1 MLTVFCCGYAIT
13 AVQDAASKNLVK
25 TDELVYNRGKENDSE
40 TQRKTEERRHY
51 FAEIGKH
58 MDDLTGWSGKRYG
71 VAENVVTF
79 AREISQN
86 TGRQILFDP
95 YIGEGELSLD
105 EVANG
110 SYSNG
115 VIRINP
121 NSENP
126 VAQIIVHELTHSIE
140 GTAYYPQIQQM
151 ILDFYNADVGGIRA
165 EIQERYGDTLRTAED
180 VDQEMIAE
188 FFEKKGITDM
198 DTLRAVVKVNRSFAE
213 KVADWLQHLATK
225 ITGTKEQ
232 KFILEMRDRWR
243 EALLTADDGVS
254 ISENAKPEYLMSK
267 REASP
272 TTNQFLEAWNPENP
286 GGEFYTVQSQVMEK
300 LAEHWKEGSFVPR
313 AITVHSYRARY
324 TCLILDANSC
334 TFEIV
339 WACGLENAHAKRE
352 FDMEAGYG
360 FDTRTEGDGTRIPP
374 DRYSGRR
381 SSRSLVERIGNEGA
395 ATTDGGL
402 YAGSGESDLRGS
414 NRRSSPNRRGAT
426 TGIQR
431 LHLSRDRIF
440 RLINQYGKRNTK
452 TAKAFVTSIDPTSFL
467 NLVAGEERAN
477 SLRARARRV
486 NLENLENA
494 ETPFIRVNMREGTVL
509 GGDGLKRM
517 AALEKAGVTEV
528 TIVVVPEGTARNA
541 AETIDSL
548 ELYGANPSDDIS
560 LYELIPITRDSAN
573 EIDRVYGDRNV
584 LNQISGTQYSISR
597 RNDGDNRRVSQSAIT
612 ARSVAR
618 ENNQTETENA
628 IEENI
633 AADREGYTYTP
644 KSNRE
649 TEEQAWANREAHW
662 YDEDR
667 LTGLFEQVES
677 AKGAELD
684 NLTTELILEYVDAV
698 NSGDMARAS
707 RIQEQR
713 GKLGTVIG
721 RALQTNTLLR
731 KLTPE
736 GFLNDAT
743 AKMNRDYARR
753 NGFSPT
759 KINDEVRESMKGQ
772 EEEIV
777 REAAEALAGG
787 DVDVLIKF
795 LE

>member
-1 MLTVFCCGYAIT
+1 MLTVFCCGYAIA
-13 AVQDAASKNLVK
+13 AVQDAAEKNLVK
-25 TDELVYNRGKENDSE
+25 TDELVYNRRKENDSE
-40 TQRKTEERRHY
+40 TQRKAEERRRY
-51 FAEIGKH
+51 FAEVGKH
-58 MDDLTGWSGKRYG
+58 MDDLTGWSGQRYG

-95 YIGEGELSLD
+95 YIGERELSLD

-115 VIRINP
+115 IIRINP

-140 GTAYYPQIQQM
+140 GTVYYPQIQQM
-151 ILDFYNADVGGIRA
+151 ILDFYQADVGGIRA

-180 VDQEMIAE
+180 VNREMIAE

-243 EALLTADDGVS
+243 EALLTADDGVARNETQYS
-254 ISENAKPEYLMSK
+254 KGHWPDEFNTYALAKIYRAAHSGAKTGDLFIV
-267 REASP
+267 
-272 TTNQFLEAWNPENP
+272 TH
-286 GGEFYTVQSQVMEK
+286 GGNSYTCEITDIDGYGYTVFREKAAKENKLRMVYNEGTRTAYGNNETDMSYNWGGRSQSDGQ
-300 LAEHWKEGSFVPR
+300 
-313 AITVHSYRARY
+313 
-324 TCLILDANSC
+324 
-334 TFEIV
+334 
-339 WACGLENAHAKRE
+339 
-352 FDMEAGYG
+352 GYG
-360 FDTRTEGDGTRIPP
+360 GLPVSLYRDARTGRNVVNISGSESRESDGIYYREGN
-374 DRYSGRR
+374 YENSGR
-381 SSRSLVERIGNEGA
+381 
-395 ATTDGGL
+395 
-402 YAGSGESDLRGS
+402 
-414 NRRSSPNRRGAT
+414 NRPAD

-452 TAKAFVTSIDPTSFL
+452 TAKAFVTNIDPTSFL
-467 NLVAGEERAN
+467 NLAAGEERAN
-477 SLRARARRV
+477 ALRAKAKAV
-486 NLENLENA
+486 NANVLKNA
-494 ETPFIRVNMREGTVL
+494 ETPFIRVNMKDGIVL

-528 TIVVVPEGTARNA
+528 TIVVVPEGAARNT

-548 ELYGANPSDDIS
+548 ELYGANPSEDIS
-560 LYELIPITRDSAN
+560 LYELIPLTQNNAN

-597 RNDGDNRRVSQSAIT
+597 RNDGENRRVSQSAIT

-618 ENNQTETENA
+618 ENNQTEAENA

-662 YDEDR
+662 HDEDR

>member
-1 MLTVFCCGYAIT
+1 MTNAEVCDATLRVGMDADRKDNLYDMIDVKNSTLLVEPSSLRKLIASWNKKQRPIGAADSSAKQGAINNSSIS
-13 AVQDAASKNLVK
+13 DFSKDVNEQHPITKRPANLVK
-25 TDELVYNRGKENDSE
+25 TDELIYNRSKEN
-40 TQRKTEERRHY
+40 
-51 FAEIGKH
+51 G
-58 MDDLTGWSGKRYG
+58 
-71 VAENVVTF
+71 
-79 AREISQN
+79 
-86 TGRQILFDP
+86 
-95 YIGEGELSLD
+95 
-105 EVANG
+105 
-110 SYSNG
+110 
-115 VIRINP
+115 
-121 NSENP
+121 SENP

-151 ILDFYNADVGGIRA
+151 ILDFYQADVGGIRA

-180 VDQEMIAE
+180 VNHEMIAE

-243 EALLTADDGVS
+243 EALLTADDEFIGDDIQYSLKRKRKLKRRPNEFRTYALAKISRAAHNGAKVGDLFTVTHRGNSYSCKITDIDGYGYTVLRVTPWNEVRNSKYEGGAKNDILDGNIGTDSRYSNSEGTDGQGYGGLPGELSTDPGTGRNAVAIPGSEPREFNGVS
-254 ISENAKPEYLMSK
+254 YLEGNYEN
-267 REASP
+267 
-272 TTNQFLEAWNPENP
+272 
-286 GGEFYTVQSQVMEK
+286 
-300 LAEHWKEGSFVPR
+300 
-313 AITVHSYRARY
+313 
-324 TCLILDANSC
+324 
-334 TFEIV
+334 
-339 WACGLENAHAKRE
+339 
-352 FDMEAGYG
+352 
-360 FDTRTEGDGTRIPP
+360 TRR
-374 DRYSGRR
+374 
-381 SSRSLVERIGNEGA
+381 
-395 ATTDGGL
+395 
-402 YAGSGESDLRGS
+402 
-414 NRRSSPNRRGAT
+414 NRPAD
-426 TGIQR
+426 TGIRR
-431 LHLSRDRIF
+431 LHLSRNRIF

-452 TAKAFVTSIDPTSFL
+452 TAKAFVTNIDPTSFL

-477 SLRARARRV
+477 ALRAKAKAV
-486 NLENLENA
+486 NANALENA
-494 ETPFIRVNMREGTVL
+494 ETPFIRVNMKEGTVL

-528 TIVVVPEGTARNA
+528 TIVVIPEGAARNT

-548 ELYGANPSDDIS
+548 ELYGANPSEDIS
-560 LYELIPITRDSAN
+560 LYELIPLTQNNAN

-597 RNDGDNRRVSQSAIT
+597 RNDSDNRRVSQSAIT

-618 ENNQTETENA
+618 ENNQTEAENA

-677 AKGAELD
+677 AQGAELD

-743 AKMNRDYARR
+743 AKLNRDYARR
-753 NGFSPT
+753 NGFSP
-759 KINDEVRESMKGQ
+759 
-772 EEEIV
+772 
-777 REAAEALAGG
+777 AGTCRRC
-787 DVDVLIKF
+787 LMFFCKTNNM
-795 LE
+795 

>member
-1 MLTVFCCGYAIT
+1 MSIT
-13 AVQDAASKNLVK
+13 AVRDAASKNLVK
-25 TDELVYNRGKENDSE
+25 TDELVYNRRKENDSE
-40 TQRKTEERRHY
+40 TQQKVEERRRY
-51 FAEIGKH
+51 FAEVGKH
-58 MDDLTGWSGKRYG
+58 MDDLTGWSGQRYG

-140 GTAYYPQIQQM
+140 NTAYYPQIQQM
-151 ILDFYNADVGGIRA
+151 ILDFYQADVGGIRA

-180 VDQEMIAE
+180 VNHEMIAE

-243 EALLTADDGVS
+243 EALLTADDGSATPRS
-254 ISENAKPEYLMSK
+254 INPKRSMSRQEPDSRSYRLLK
-267 REASP
+267 RR
-272 TTNQFLEAWNPENP
+272 NPNNP
-286 GGEFYTVQSQVMEK
+286 DEEFHIVQSQVMDK
-300 LAEHWKEGSFVPR
+300 LSRIWKEHELVPR
-313 AITVHSYRARY
+313 TITVRSYYAYY
-324 TCLILDANSC
+324 TCLMLDADRC

-339 WACGLENAHAKRE
+339 KTYSLNNIHAQRE
-352 FDMEAGYG
+352 FHKEADYG
-360 FDTRTEGDGTRIPP
+360 FDTGTKGDGARIPS

-381 SSRSLVERIGNEGA
+381 SGGSVGVRSGNEGA
-395 ATTDGGL
+395 ATADGGL
-402 YAGSGESDLRGS
+402 YEESGKPDLRGG
-414 NRRSSPNRRGAT
+414 NRGGYPNYGTRRAGRRN
-426 TGIQR
+426 TGIRR
-431 LHLSRDRIF
+431 LHLSRNRIF
-440 RLINQYGKRNTK
+440 QLINQYGKRNTK

-467 NLVAGEERAN
+467 NLVAGEKRAN

-528 TIVVVPEGTARNA
+528 TIVVVPEGAAKNA

-548 ELYGANPSDDIS
+548 ELYGANPTDDIS
-560 LYELIPITRDSAN
+560 LYELIPLTQNNAN

-597 RNDGDNRRVSQSAIT
+597 RNDSDNRRVSQSAIT

-618 ENNQTETENA
+618 ENNQTEAANA

-667 LTGLFEQVES
+667 LTNLFEQVES
-677 AKGAELD
+677 AQGAELD

-759 KINDEVRESMKGQ
+759 KINDEVREAMTGQ

-777 REAAEALAGG
+777 REAMEALASG
-787 DVDVLIKF
+787 VINVLI
-795 LE
+795 LNVQ

>member
-1 MLTVFCCGYAIT
+1 MSIT
-13 AVQDAASKNLVK
+13 AVRDAASKNLVK
-25 TDELVYNRGKENDSE
+25 TDELVYNRRKENDSE
-40 TQRKTEERRHY
+40 TQRKAEERKRY
-51 FAEIGKH
+51 FAEVGKH
-58 MDDLTGWSGKRYG
+58 MDDLTGWSGQRYG

-110 SYSNG
+110 SYSDG

-151 ILDFYNADVGGIRA
+151 ILDFYQADVGGIRA

-180 VDQEMIAE
+180 VNREMIAE

-243 EALLTADDGVS
+243 EALLTADDGNTVS
-254 ISENAKPEYLMSK
+254 RDAKPEYLLS
-267 REASP
+267 RQEPSSR
-272 TTNQFLEAWNPENP
+272 TRQILRRWNPEHVDE
-286 GGEFYTVQSQVMEK
+286 EFYVVQSEVMDE
-300 LAEHWKEGSFVPR
+300 LARLWKANISIPGEILVN
-313 AITVHSYRARY
+313 SYHAY
-324 TCLILDANSC
+324 YACKIIDAESC
-334 TFEIV
+334 TFEVVRAFDI
-339 WACGLENAHAKRE
+339 GNIHAEEFSRE
-352 FDMEAGYG
+352 VNYG
-360 FDTRTEGDGTRIPP
+360 FDTRTEGNGERVQE
-374 DRYSGRR
+374 DRLFEQGANGG
-381 SSRSLVERIGNEGA
+381 SSERLGNEGT
-395 ATTDGGL
+395 ATADGGL
-402 YAGSGESDLRGS
+402 YEESRAPDL
-414 NRRSSPNRRGAT
+414 RRSSQRNPPNHRPAA
-426 TGIQR
+426 TGIRR
-431 LHLSRDRIF
+431 LHLSRNRIF
-440 RLINQYGKRNTK
+440 QLINQYGKRNTK
-452 TAKAFVTSIDPTSFL
+452 TAKAFVTNIDPTSFL

-528 TIVVVPEGTARNA
+528 TIVVIPEGTARNA
-541 AETIDSL
+541 AETINSL
-548 ELYGANPSDDIS
+548 ELYGANPSEDTS
-560 LYELIPITRDSAN
+560 LYELIPLTQNNAN

-597 RNDGDNRRVSQSAIT
+597 RNDGENRRVSQSAIT

-618 ENNQTETENA
+618 ENNQIEAENA

-677 AKGAELD
+677 AQGAELD

-759 KINDEVRESMKGQ
+759 GTCRRYLMFFFAKRIICR
-772 EEEIV
+772 
-777 REAAEALAGG
+777 
-787 DVDVLIKF
+787 F
-795 LE
+795 

>member
-1 MLTVFCCGYAIT
+1 MESSFL
-13 AVQDAASKNLVK
+13 SLPNLVK
-25 TDELVYNRGKENDSE
+25 TDELVYNRRKENDSE
-40 TQRKTEERRHY
+40 TQQKAEERRRY
-51 FAEIGKH
+51 FAEVGKH

-86 TGRQILFDP
+86 TGRQILFNP

-110 SYSNG
+110 FYSNG

-151 ILDFYNADVGGIRA
+151 ILDFYQADVGGIRA

-180 VDQEMIAE
+180 VNHEMIAE

-243 EALLTADDGVS
+243 EALLTADDEFIGDDVQYS
-254 ISENAKPEYLMSK
+254 LRRRRKPKRRPNEFRTYSLAKISRAVHSGAKVGDTFMVMHRGNAYVCEI
-267 REASP
+267 
-272 TTNQFLEAWNPENP
+272 TNTED
-286 GGEFYTVQSQVMEK
+286 YT
-300 LAEHWKEGSFVPR
+300 F
-313 AITVHSYRARY
+313 TVHRQDNTRDNALREIYEEGAGSAYRY
-324 TCLILDANSC
+324 NET
-334 TFEIV
+334 
-339 WACGLENAHAKRE
+339 
-352 FDMEAGYG
+352 DM
-360 FDTRTEGDGTRIPP
+360 P
-374 DRYSGRR
+374 YSGR
-381 SSRSLVERIGNEGA
+381 SQSDGQGY
-395 ATTDGGL
+395 GGL
-402 YAGSGESDLRGS
+402 PVSLYQDTGTGRDVTDIPGSESRESDGIPYREGNLENTRR
-414 NRRSSPNRRGAT
+414 NRPAD
-426 TGIQR
+426 TGIRR
-431 LHLSRDRIF
+431 LHLSRNRIF
-440 RLINQYGKRNTK
+440 QLINQYGKRNTK

-528 TIVVVPEGTARNA
+528 TIVVVPEGTARNT

-548 ELYGANPSDDIS
+548 ELYGANPTDDIS

-573 EIDRVYGDRNV
+573 EIDHVYGDRNV

-597 RNDGDNRRVSQSAIT
+597 RNNGDNRRVSQSAIT

-618 ENNQTETENA
+618 ENNQTEAANA

-644 KSNRE
+644 KSNQE

-677 AKGAELD
+677 AQGAELD

-759 KINDEVRESMKGQ
+759 GTCRRYLMF
-772 EEEIV
+772 
-777 REAAEALAGG
+777 
-787 DVDVLIKF
+787 F
-795 LE
+795 LQNE

>member
-1 MLTVFCCGYAIT
+1 MSIA
-13 AVQDAASKNLVK
+13 AVRDAASKNLVK
-25 TDELVYNRGKENDSE
+25 TDDLVYNRRKENDSE
-40 TQRKTEERRHY
+40 TRQKAEERRRY
-51 FAEIGKH
+51 FAEVGRH

-151 ILDFYNADVGGIRA
+151 ILDFYQADVGGIRA

-180 VDQEMIAE
+180 VNHEMIAE

-243 EALLTADDGVS
+243 EALLTADNVNTAPRNIDPRRSMGRQEMDS
-254 ISENAKPEYLMSK
+254 RTRRLLKK
-267 REASP
+267 RNPDSP
-272 TTNQFLEAWNPENP
+272 DE
-286 GGEFYTVQSQVMEK
+286 EFYVVQAQVMEK
-300 LAEHWKEGSFVPR
+300 LAIIWKEKSFVPR
-313 AITVHSYRARY
+313 TITVRSYYAYY
-324 TCLILDANSC
+324 TCLILDADSC

-339 WACGLENAHAKRE
+339 RTYSLHNIHARKE
-352 FDMEAGYG
+352 FDREVDYVFNTG
-360 FDTRTEGDGTRIPP
+360 TEGDGARIPS
-374 DRYSGRR
+374 DRLSGRR
-381 SSRSLVERIGNEGA
+381 SSGAAGVRLGNEG
-395 ATTDGGL
+395 TTTADGGL
-402 YAGSGESDLRGS
+402 YEESGEPDLRGG
-414 NRRSSPNRRGAT
+414 NRGSHPDYGTGRAGRRN
-426 TGIQR
+426 TGIRR
-431 LHLSRDRIF
+431 LHLSRDRIS
-440 RLINQYGKRNTK
+440 RLVNQYGKRNTK

-486 NLENLENA
+486 NLENLKNA
-494 ETPFIRVNMREGTVL
+494 ETPFIRVNMKEGTVL

-528 TIVVVPEGTARNA
+528 TIVVVPEGTARNT

-548 ELYGANPSDDIS
+548 ELYGSNPADDIS

-618 ENNQTETENA
+618 ENNQTEAANA

-677 AKGAELD
+677 AQGAELD

-759 KINDEVRESMKGQ
+759 KINDEVREAMKGQ
-772 EEEIV
+772 EENIV
-777 REAAEALAGG
+777 REAMEALASG
-787 DVDVLIKF
+787 VINVLI
-795 LE
+795 LNVQ

>member
-13 AVQDAASKNLVK
+13 AVQDAAEKNLVK
-25 TDELVYNRGKENDSE
+25 TDGLVYNRRKENDSE
-40 TQRKTEERRHY
+40 TQRKAEERRRY
-51 FAEIGKH
+51 FAEVGKH
-58 MDDLTGWSGKRYG
+58 MDDLTGWSGQRYG

-115 VIRINP
+115 IIRINP

-140 GTAYYPQIQQM
+140 GTVYYPQIQQM
-151 ILDFYNADVGGIRA
+151 ILDFYQADVGGIRA

-180 VDQEMIAE
+180 VNHEMIAE

-243 EALLTADDGVS
+243 EALLTADDGVARN
-254 ISENAKPEYLMSK
+254 ETQYSK
-267 REASP
+267 GHWP
-272 TTNQFLEAWNPENP
+272 D
-286 GGEFYTVQSQVMEK
+286 EFNTYA
-300 LAEHWKEGSFVPR
+300 LAELSNVAQDGAKTG
-313 AITVHSYRARY
+313 
-324 TCLILDANSC
+324 D
-334 TFEIV
+334 TFEITHRGDTCV
-339 WACGLENAHAKRE
+339 CKIVNIDGYAYRLVRREKVLVDRSKAFHREGNTLVVENNE
-352 FDMEAGYG
+352 TDSL
-360 FDTRTEGDGTRIPP
+360 
-374 DRYSGRR
+374 SGRSKR
-381 SSRSLVERIGNEGA
+381 SEFNDEEY
-395 ATTDGGL
+395 GGL
-402 YAGSGESDLRGS
+402 HSVLYRDPSTRRDVPGIPQEERGESNTLDSSGRGFGGGRR
-414 NRRSSPNRRGAT
+414 NRPAD

-528 TIVVVPEGTARNA
+528 TIVVIPEGAAKNA

-618 ENNQTETENA
+618 ENNQTEAENA

-633 AADREGYTYTP
+633 VADREGYTYTP

-662 YDEDR
+662 HDEDR

-677 AKGAELD
+677 AQGAELD
-684 NLTTELILEYVDAV
+684 NLTTELISEYVDAV